1 MPPRRPL
8 ALALS
13 LLALGAWTATGVA
26 AAQEAD
32 LDAVLSR
39 AVELHQSGDL
49 EGASALYVQVLRA
62 VPSAWR
68 VRSNLG
74 AAWAGLGRY
83 EDAIDQYRQALG
95 QIDEPSIRR
104 NLAVA
109 LLKTGQVLEA
119 AAEAERAL
127 VAQPGDRDALL
138 LLADCRLRL
147 GRTQGAID
155 LLEPAA
161 AASPD
166 DKAVAYLLGTAL
178 LDRGRTGDA
187 QVVMDRVFRD
197 DSPES
202 HVLLGSMY
210 ARRGEWPAAF
220 TEYEKARS
228 ANPKLPLVNFLYGEA
243 LMKERNDWAGAAS
256 AFRAELE
263 IDPNHYESNLLL
275 GTLLR
280 EGGQADEALPRLEHA
295 ARLRGEDLA
304 VKFSLGAAYLATGR
318 TAEAQRLLEA
328 VAVAAPGH
336 LPTQMQLAVLYTRLG
351 RPDDAAAARARV
363 MRLTKE
369 ADARSFQGVRESI
382 SDLIGK
388 SSDPAAREKKP

>member
-1 MPPRRPL
+1 LLPRRAPAIRLAVL
-8 ALALS
+8 ALAYALS
-13 LLALGAWTATGVA
+13 GRAG

-32 LDAVLSR
+32 LEALLSR
-39 AVELHQSGDL
+39 ALALHQAGDL
-49 EGASALYVQVLRA
+49 QGAADLYVQVLRA
-62 VPSAWR
+62 VPGASR

-83 EDAIDQYRQALG
+83 EDAIDQYQQALA
-95 QIDEPSIRR
+95 QEDDPSIRR

-109 LLKTGQVLEA
+109 LVKTGRVREA

-127 VAQPGDRDALL
+127 VAQPADRDALL

-147 GRTQGAID
+147 GQAQAAVE
-155 LLEPAA
+155 LLTPAA
-161 AASPD
+161 AAAPR
-166 DKAVAYLLGTAL
+166 DKAIAYLLGTAL
-178 LDRGRTGDA
+178 LDANRTGDA

-202 HVLLGSMY
+202 HVLLGYMY
-210 ARRGEWPAAF
+210 ARRGQWAAAIS
-220 TEYEKARS
+220 EYDQARA

-243 LMKERNDWAGAAS
+243 LMKERNDWSGAAV

-280 EGGQADEALPRLEHA
+280 EGGQVEEALPRLEHA
-295 ARLRGEDLA
+295 ARLRKDDLA
-304 VKFSLGAAYLATGR
+304 VRFSLGAAYLSAGR
-318 TAEAQRLLEA
+318 TAEARPLLEA
-328 VAVAAPGH
+328 VAAAAPGH

-351 RPDDAAAARARV
+351 RPEDAAKARANV
-363 MRLTKE
+363 VRLQKE

-388 SSDPAAREKKP
+388 SAPAAGEKKP